1 MAMGKFAD
9 VFANPMSLIL
19 YLLPA
24 RRQDN
29 KTRQQV
35 FGSDQ
40 TLGLNLFRLYFSAS
54 VDVRFPSFDFDL
66 APGGRRTRTCG
77 LGLAEPSRWTC
88 RIDGLDLGVPANP
101 ANSDDLHHGHPR
113 TESPLPA
120 ARRPRSPKASQKHKA
135 TQNHKATR
143 GEFTKRSSN
152 FFISC
157 RRRGSHPPLSR
168 VIHIWIHKT
177 PSHRPSQN
185 TQIVPFY
192 CIFLIYHMEVSNA
205 KTAQYRAVCRP
216 RSSRWNRSIANRIL

>member
-113 TESPLPA
+113 TESTLPA
-120 ARRPRSPKASQKHKA
+120 ARRPRRSFPGRFLVQECGKASTHHSTSA
-135 TQNHKATR
+135 EELESTSRA
-143 GEFTKRSSN
+143 
-152 FFISC
+152 I
-157 RRRGSHPPLSR
+157 GSFSGPRMWKS
-168 VIHIWIHKT
+168 KY
-177 PSHRPSQN
+177 PSQHKYQGRKLQAALLP
-185 TQIVPFY
+185 TT
-192 CIFLIYHMEVSNA
+192 H
-205 KTAQYRAVCRP
+205 CRV
-216 RSSRWNRSIANRIL
+216 